1 LRRGNLKAVV
11 YEKYG
16 PPEILQL
23 KEIEKPVPKHDE
35 VLIRVY
41 AATVPAEALLLRSL
55 PFSPLMWFL
64 TRIGIGLIKPRR
76 TILGSELAGEIESV
90 GKDVKR
96 FKEGDRV
103 FGSDLSGLGAYA
115 EYKCMPEDAVLALKP
130 ENITYEEA
138 APVCGALAAWNLLKN
153 KANIRSGQKVL
164 INGVSGSV
172 GTAAVQI
179 ANYFGTEVTGVCSTT
194 NLELV
199 KSLGADKVID
209 YSKED
214 FTQSGETY
222 DVIYDTYDTVL
233 KNSFSR
239 CRGSLTQT
247 GVYLSAL
254 PTLALLLQM
263 LWTSKIGSKRA
274 IFSATGLRPVPER
287 LIFLEELIELTKAGK
302 IRTVIDRCYPLE
314 QIAEAHRYVEKGY
327 KKGNVVITVEHDNK
341 TSRLGGNS

>member
-1 LRRGNLKAVV
+1 MKAVV
-11 YEKYG
+11 YERYG
-16 PPEILQL
+16 PPEVLQL
-23 KEIEKPVPKHDE
+23 KEVEKPVPKDNE

-41 AATVPAEALLLRSL
+41 ATTVPAEALLLRSF
-55 PFSPLMWFL
+55 PFSPLLWFL
-64 TRIGIGLIKPRR
+64 TRIAIGLRKPRK

-96 FKEGDRV
+96 FKEGDQV

-115 EYKCMPEDAVLALKP
+115 EYKCMPEEGVLALKP
-130 ENITYEEA
+130 ANITYEEA

-179 ANYFGTEVTGVCSTT
+179 AKYFGAEVTGVCSTT

-209 YSKED
+209 YTKED
-214 FTQSGETY
+214 FTQNGETY
-222 DVIYDTYDTVL
+222 DVIYDTYDTVI

-239 CRGSLTQT
+239 CKDSLTQR
-247 GVYLSAL
+247 GVYLSAV
-254 PTLALLLQM
+254 PTLTILFQM
-263 LWTSKIGSKRA
+263 LWTSKIGSKKVK
-274 IFSATGLRPVPER
+274 FSATGLRPVAER
-287 LIFLEELIELTKAGK
+287 LTFLKELIELIEAGK
-302 IRTVIDRCYPLE
+302 IKPVIDRRYPLE
-314 QIAEAHRYVEKGY
+314 QIAEAHRYVEKGH
-327 KKGNVVITVEHDNK
+327 KKGNVVITVDHNNK
-341 TSRLGGNS
+341 T